1 MGDCDCTGG
10 QATAQDAAA
19 ELYQLAAL
27 MLGDAQQAAEVAEAT
42 VAQISI
48 DPCAETKASMSEA
61 REHLVKVAVAR
72 LSARDPKAFN
82 VPGGAPGP
90 AGCIEEDDLAA
101 AGVSASEL
109 AGLLQDPGRG
119 VLRDWLNKLPTA
131 QRAVFVLRAIMG
143 WDNATAAAI
152 LSEAAAR
159 DWQAGQVSE
168 LFRQALC
175 SLATSLAQTAKA

>member
-10 QATAQDAAA
+10 QVTAQDAVA

-27 MLGDAQQAAEVAEAT
+27 MLGDPRQAAEAAEAT
-42 VAQISI
+42 VARISI
-48 DPCAETKASMSEA
+48 DPCADAKASMNEA

-72 LSARDPKAFN
+72 LSAREPKAFD
-82 VPGGAPGP
+82 PPASASGP

-109 AGLLQDPGRG
+109 ARLLHDPGRG
-119 VLRDWLNKLPTA
+119 VLRDWLNKLPAA
-131 QRAVFVLRAIMG
+131 QRAVFVLRAMMG
-143 WDNATAAAI
+143 WDNATAAVM

-159 DWQAGQVSE
+159 HWQAEQVSE
-168 LFRQALC
+168 LFRQAL
-175 SLATSLAQTAKA
+175 